1 MILNFSNLFLGLS
14 RGNPLGVAK
23 INNEER
29 GTEKE
34 ERKTKNIEHRKKNEE
49 RQTGV

>member
-1 MILNFSNLFLGLS
+1 M
-14 RGNPLGVAK
+14 GVAK

-34 ERKTKNIEHRKKNEE
+34 ERKTKNGTRESETKKCSGNPPEKKLI
-49 RQTGV
+49 GG

>member
-1 MILNFSNLFLGLS
+1 M
-14 RGNPLGVAK
+14 GVAK

-49 RQTGV
+49 RQTGAWTKKCSGNPHEKKLIGG